1 MKPRRLFVS
10 LMALMLLIPA
20 ATAYG
25 ADQEVHVN
33 VWPADALAVSVD
45 TWADMGVEAGR
56 TAHFDFWLNVLN
68 TKTTGWEVT
77 VTGDAL
83 QSGHWTDCQP
93 GGWCSGWVND
103 EVLAFS
109 TDVLQITGGDLDW
122 WDAEDP
128 TGNTIRPDTG
138 PVGTP
143 ILQATSYA
151 HGNFGLDKP
160 RSYLEVT
167 PPLDDPATL
176 DVDESGAGLEF
187 HTMLTYTI
195 AVWTPAT

>member
-33 VWPADALAVSVD
+33 VLPADALAVSVD
-45 TWADMGVEAGR
+45 GWADMGVEVGT
-56 TAHFDFWLNVLN
+56 TAHWDFWINILN
-68 TKTTGWEVT
+68 TKTTGWEVN
-77 VTGDAL
+77 VSGDAL
-83 QSGHWTDCQP
+83 QSGHWTDCSP
-93 GGWCSGWVND
+93 GGCSGWVD
-103 EVLAFS
+103 DGVLAFP

-122 WDAEDP
+122 WDGADA
-128 TGNTIRPDTG
+128 TGNTIRPFTG
-138 PVGTP
+138 PVGTT

-151 HGNFGLDKP
+151 HGNFGLDNP
-160 RSYLEVT
+160 QSYLEVT
-167 PPLDDPATL
+167 PPADDLGTV

-187 HTMLTYTI
+187 HTVLTYTI
-195 AVWTPAT
+195 AVWTP